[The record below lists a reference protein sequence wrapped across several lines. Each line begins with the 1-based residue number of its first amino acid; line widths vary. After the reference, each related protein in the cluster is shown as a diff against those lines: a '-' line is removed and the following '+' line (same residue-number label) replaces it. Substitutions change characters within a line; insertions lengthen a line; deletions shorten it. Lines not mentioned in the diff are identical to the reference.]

1 MCHTHSSYFVLSSWL
16 LFQLA
21 GLTEF
26 HFHTDFKS
34 VLKILIQSGKY
45 NRQLAEML
53 SRVHITIAPPDGGL
67 CRRN

>member
-1 MCHTHSSYFVLSSWL
+1 MCHTQLLLCSQL

-45 NRQLAEML
+45 NGQLAAML
-53 SRVHITIAPPDGGL
+53 SRVPITIAAPGSGL
-67 CRRN
+67 CRSN